1 MGVQVSLINRA
12 MPIIR
17 NRGFAII
24 ERGRITAFLREPCQK
39 NLPSQIKTNVLHEHG
54 GKVFLCHAPD
64 GRRIFLKT
72 KYKSEVI
79 ISLRYESGNV
89 FAELRAVPS
98 QKKASESFLV
108 KEGGK
113 IYHEGK
119 KVDPETLKSPRIKY
133 RGPKIFS
140 RTKSD
145 KIERGHQIERWLRNK
160 GDIPGPYLT
169 KIPHRGHIQLC
180 SYMGEPVLPLLG
192 AEFEGRTIRV
202 SFEEGGNEERLVRIK
217 TGKSE
222 WLFQLTCRE
231 FKCAIRKISGPH

>member
-1 MGVQVSLINRA
+1 

-24 ERGRITAFLREPCQK
+24 ERGRITSFLREPCQK
-39 NLPSQIKTNVLHEHG
+39 NLPSQIRTNVLHELG

-79 ISLRYESGNV
+79 ISVRYENGNV
-89 FAELRAVPS
+89 FAELRATRCM
-98 QKKASESFLV
+98 QKTFELFLV
-108 KEGGK
+108 KEGNK

-119 KVDPETLKSPRIKY
+119 KVDPESLKSPRINY
-133 RGPKIFS
+133 REPKIFS

-145 KIERGHQIERWLRNK
+145 KIERGHQIERWLRSK
-160 GDIPGPYLT
+160 GDIPRPYLT
-169 KIPHRGHIQLC
+169 KVPHRGSIQLC
-180 SYMGEPVLPLLG
+180 SYMGEPVLPLLDTK
-192 AEFEGRTIRV
+192 FEGRTVRI

-222 WLFQLTCRE
+222 WLFQLTCSE
-231 FKCAIRKISGPH
+231 FKCAIRKVSGPH